1 MAFGGVITVLQ
12 INDRTVRITGA
23 TLALNGVSGT
33 IALDGGPAADIML
46 PATFRVAV
54 GSYEGNPVTLQDS
67 VDVNINP
74 ISSGGNTNLQ
84 PSVVKTGGAANV
96 SDFLITCTNTSVGN
110 NTQTLEI
117 VVTFKPSG
125 VGQPARITP

>member
-12 INDRTVRITGA
+12 INDHTVRITGA

-33 IALDGGPAADIML
+33 IALTGGPAADVTL
-46 PATFRVAV
+46 PATFRAAV
-54 GSYEGNPVTLQDS
+54 GSYEGSPVTLQDS

-84 PSVVKTGGAANV
+84 PSVAKTGGAVNV

-125 VGQPARITP
+125 VAQPARITP